1 MVWAVWGG
9 ECRGWGGLGSLWGWG
24 CLEVRGLDK
33 VGLRFSSV
41 RLIGQ
46 VLYEGGCGVGER
58 IRSHVPVVT
67 VVMLESRLASC
78 VHYVE

>member
-1 MVWAVWGG
+1 MVGGGVGG

-24 CLEVRGLDK
+24 CLDVQGLNK

-46 VLYEGGCGVGER
+46 VLYGGDAG
-58 IRSHVPVVT
+58 
-67 VVMLESRLASC
+67 LEK
-78 VHYVE
+78 E